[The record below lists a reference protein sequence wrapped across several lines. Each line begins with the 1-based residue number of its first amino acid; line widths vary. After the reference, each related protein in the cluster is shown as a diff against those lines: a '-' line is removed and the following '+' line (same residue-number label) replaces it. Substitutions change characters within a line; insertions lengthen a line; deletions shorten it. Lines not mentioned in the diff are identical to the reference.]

1 MTAEARPGGLARIRR
16 WLSAR
21 TLRGRL
27 ITGLLAL
34 LALACATV
42 GVVTYTHLHS
52 VLISQ
57 LDTELTAANGRYSFC
72 VNPSQGPPPGPYGG
86 GGGGPQ
92 EESHPP
98 AYCAQQQAEGAI
110 TTVVQR
116 TGQVSTPTKVR
127 KNPSAL
133 LLRDR

>member
-1 MTAEARPGGLARIRR
+1 MTVNAQPGGASRLRQ

-27 ITGLLAL
+27 VAGLLAL

-57 LDTELTAANGRYSFC
+57 LDTELTSANTRYQQC
-72 VNPSQGPPPGPYGG
+72 VSPTPPPG
-86 GGGGPQ
+86 Q
-92 EESHPP
+92 PP
-98 AYCAQQQAEGAI
+98 
-110 TTVVQR
+110 R
-116 TGQVSTPTKVR
+116 RPR
-127 KNPSAL
+127 
-133 LLRDR
+133 R